1 MTDPDTAAREAI
13 TIVSVLALLLIA
25 SIFIFVTGGHRKK
38 SQSDVPDNGSS
49 QIPLG
54 SPGDNGINEEQ
65 RRRRKKPGKKK
76 RDGKMKKKDN
86 ERWRDRNE
94 GGTNSDG
101 GSSDGGEDGSDDGG
115 DHGRRR
121 GSSTTSPDFSDF
133 SSANTIG
140 GGGLDNS
147 PPGPPDIRAGT
158 MENVFRI
165 ADDFTLTV
173 QSNLDD
179 RYRIRTIYQGDS
191 DDSALGGGSWPRRS
205 DGPEGGAGA
214 IRIPQ
219 SSEILPPFT
228 LGGPATPLTPGSL
241 PALDLLPITPGPF
254 KQSQHSPSTPVT
266 PVSAYPPV
274 TATLEHA
281 NPILFSDVFED
292 GLDPWAYTSAVPTK
306 TTFTAEDLG
315 GYNQPKEATKT
326 VAPLDVFGVPG
337 LDETLGPSELD
348 TINKHAPRMFGHLDR
363 NHTGN
368 AGDGAAGTPRMEN
381 SGAWGELSPI
391 DLNPIYVRDP
401 KDRGNYSSSILL
413 SSLKTPNRVN
423 KVRQKEVNQEQKV
436 EANDKKHSGVITP
449 HSAIKM
455 PMTSRVRFGDVS
467 SGPITS
473 AGTEE
478 IVRARLKKK
487 NDSDRKVEI
496 RNVKKKETASEQQ
509 QEVEKKKKCGTP
521 RKALAIFEDDD
532 IVKDEKPKGT
542 LKEKEKI
549 KKTAEKKGENP
560 EKVKK
565 LKEMEILV
573 EDPETNEIVEKESL
587 KETEKSA
594 DEKVKTETSSKKDKA
609 KNDSRTEDKVPKA
622 NTRKEKKKKE
632 NREQLSGS
640 ETEEEEEVEGEEG
653 KNRDNDRKDKKQKNK
668 LKKKKTTKEKNEEAA
683 EGRKKKRE
691 KKRKE
696 KVGTDEDDEIDEE
709 EGEEE
714 RESGKKVKKAI
725 KLKKKANVASVDE
738 DEKDVTSRKKGAKKK
753 SMKRRDEAEDQVQ
766 NESSDQ
772 AVYEKYTDSDG
783 EKRLRRVPI
792 VTERR
797 IKRKPKKNKQRT
809 ADASQYNRYNAD
821 EEEIDEVQETA
832 PAKQRKAPK
841 QQQQNQITRQGRTL
855 QDEQFLEDTVP
866 INLTMPD
873 RINQMQSP
881 RHQHRYKEFQ
891 SLIGNIEDDYDDPN
905 LTTKERHDI
914 ANRRLRILFNQRA
927 TEKGT
932 EELQRLMA
940 EGSQRNVEDS
950 ADQVTRER
958 KSLRETIKGKFAKT
972 VEAKRED
979 LQTDGSNTRLSTEDE
994 EIALEENVGT
1004 TAEAR
1009 QPTKPQSKRT
1019 LQSQEAT
1026 ALEPTS
1032 TNADDYKTRP
1042 GQMANPRPPSARS
1055 MKELEAN
1062 RLYLRQKRHPTEEET
1077 GAEFEAKKDEDAT
1090 DGAELSLTL
1099 TREVGPQVA
1108 SSPNPENPAEAAGLA
1123 AMRRDDR
1130 LHGIRPPAF
1139 GLEQESDEPQSKTD
1153 NRRISDTTKFEA
1165 VENHEVKG
1173 TDEGV
1178 STKSGM
1184 TIEGRR
1190 KPMTIVDSASSGEKE
1205 NGQAIGTE
1213 LLPSNSASRER
1224 RRERRKQALDSV
1236 PTIPTIGSGTTTVAS
1251 EAIISLTARQ
1261 QAPPIGNREVQMDSQ
1276 PSSDN
1281 ARQIPNVDRNRPVLD
1296 LTNLSEEQIAEYE
1309 LTGNLPPTLQ
1319 AVYDLEEHS
1328 DDESATKAVQL
1339 GVKGGRRGQ
1348 AALNYMLQDDEE
1360 KKTESQIA
1368 THNRASSQPIPDRPE
1383 LDSVSFHNRQ
1393 IMEGRSFQLVTSK
1406 GALPGSGREPQ
1417 RPALSLG
1424 QYEPDRE
1431 EEAGVDGNALV
1442 RSNDILRGRGRPQLD
1457 FNPSED
1463 LERIQEAGTDLI
1475 AAKGGRRRPEGFDNP
1490 RSFDSASYE
1499 DHQAQVRDLSLLPET
1514 DKYDE
1519 VDAEPPINEGRQRL
1533 LRETAY
1539 YSDESRH
1546 EESGKRAK
1554 EAKKMNVKPLQS
1566 RQDVIESDREVAD
1579 TDIIRKAIPRSREKL
1594 TDSISPDEGN
1604 VTVPRRRMVPT
1615 RIVTSTDS
1623 DGESIPLL
1631 SGSTAINS
1639 SDEQEL
1645 ASQIALQRANIKNM
1659 EADQTVAIKNAV
1671 ADNPELARE
1680 YQEAKLRQPKGIDTG
1695 ISQRNGHARRRQNK
1709 GVDGSD
1715 TNAEDFDMA
1724 RSQNRPPMRRWAL
1737 GYESDSTNDTASI
1750 HIDSDE
1756 DTNAPAPQQISRH
1769 SPSQLSPRR
1778 RPSQAQEPNSPDPL
1792 KPRIETIPS
1801 ENEDE
1806 GSMESRNRT
1815 PAEIVRDHWKN
1826 QSDREGQ
1833 QRANEGEAQKP
1844 PSQDAGNYQQ
1854 SDDERAPANSQSQ
1867 EKTADSAGRQG
1878 RRRQSEG
1885 VTSPKKED
1893 DPVSPLS
1900 PDSKNIVYQRRAKQQ
1915 QREIISDDDSSDVS
1929 HEHGVE
1935 GQQTGENPL
1944 EKPYRPED
1952 DLPSPKTQPEG
1963 PQQMDQNRKKHRRFG
1978 HEDRRGRKENSGK
1991 ENSDEEII
1999 PKMSKKELRKQRLE
2013 EDMKSGEAAEG
2024 RENEIDEIKDRGER
2038 SKVKE
2043 RKQGDDLRSRG
2054 AGGKYGEVPGDDEKN
2069 GISKSLYYSGVALGP
2084 VALVKASWHIL
2095 KTAPVWSFF
2104 TAATLAIYIE
2114 VSRQLFEM
2122 LSVAARAT
2130 VLTKRANSNSIPVD
2144 LSVTQSW
2151 FSDLVKNLSF
2161 DPIVFFAFISMWS
2174 VICIPIMG
2182 ILIHNTLSVAAEPKR
2197 TSYWKQ
2203 MWRNFK
2209 EYGRGSLQVLIM
2221 GRHFSTPRVFWRRST
2236 RWTCLRIFIFFMQ
2249 LAGIVLIIRQA
2260 MSLIYMVGTGSSTSF
2275 SNLPDVASS
2284 QNSIKE
2290 AAESLDAEG
2299 VFVILN
2305 FLFFL
2310 FVLAIAGSW
2319 HALLHPRTG
2328 SLSRKSPSKT
2338 AHKKSDDGRQGQ
2350 FYFPGVRT
2358 SLKWLFILV
2367 IIVVFTASLLY
2378 FRNIASYI
2386 AQQSGDKANS
2396 DVVILGVNCIFMI
2409 LMGAMG
2415 YVVYELDKI
2424 WIGQLKR
2431 KFWGKSGKGFRLL
2444 DCRRGK
2450 DESMV

>member
-1 MTDPDTAAREAI
+1 M
-13 TIVSVLALLLIA
+13 L
-25 SIFIFVTGGHRKK
+25 
-38 SQSDVPDNGSS
+38 
-49 QIPLG
+49 
-54 SPGDNGINEEQ
+54 
-65 RRRRKKPGKKK
+65 
-76 RDGKMKKKDN
+76 
-86 ERWRDRNE
+86 
-94 GGTNSDG
+94 SDG
-101 GSSDGGEDGSDDGG
+101 
-115 DHGRRR
+115 
-121 GSSTTSPDFSDF
+121 
-133 SSANTIG
+133 
-140 GGGLDNS
+140 
-147 PPGPPDIRAGT
+147 RA
-158 MENVFRI
+158 
-165 ADDFTLTV
+165 
-173 QSNLDD
+173 
-179 RYRIRTIYQGDS
+179 
-191 DDSALGGGSWPRRS
+191 
-205 DGPEGGAGA
+205 
-214 IRIPQ
+214 
-219 SSEILPPFT
+219 
-228 LGGPATPLTPGSL
+228 
-241 PALDLLPITPGPF
+241 
-254 KQSQHSPSTPVT
+254 
-266 PVSAYPPV
+266 
-274 TATLEHA
+274 
-281 NPILFSDVFED
+281 
-292 GLDPWAYTSAVPTK
+292 
-306 TTFTAEDLG
+306 
-315 GYNQPKEATKT
+315 
-326 VAPLDVFGVPG
+326 
-337 LDETLGPSELD
+337 
-348 TINKHAPRMFGHLDR
+348 
-363 NHTGN
+363 
-368 AGDGAAGTPRMEN
+368 
-381 SGAWGELSPI
+381 
-391 DLNPIYVRDP
+391 
-401 KDRGNYSSSILL
+401 
-413 SSLKTPNRVN
+413 
-423 KVRQKEVNQEQKV
+423 
-436 EANDKKHSGVITP
+436 
-449 HSAIKM
+449 
-455 PMTSRVRFGDVS
+455 
-467 SGPITS
+467 
-473 AGTEE
+473 
-478 IVRARLKKK
+478 
-487 NDSDRKVEI
+487 
-496 RNVKKKETASEQQ
+496 
-509 QEVEKKKKCGTP
+509 
-521 RKALAIFEDDD
+521 
-532 IVKDEKPKGT
+532 
-542 LKEKEKI
+542 
-549 KKTAEKKGENP
+549 
-560 EKVKK
+560 
-565 LKEMEILV
+565 
-573 EDPETNEIVEKESL
+573 
-587 KETEKSA
+587 
-594 DEKVKTETSSKKDKA
+594 
-609 KNDSRTEDKVPKA
+609 
-622 NTRKEKKKKE
+622 
-632 NREQLSGS
+632 
-640 ETEEEEEVEGEEG
+640 
-653 KNRDNDRKDKKQKNK
+653 
-668 LKKKKTTKEKNEEAA
+668 
-683 EGRKKKRE
+683 
-691 KKRKE
+691 
-696 KVGTDEDDEIDEE
+696 
-709 EGEEE
+709 
-714 RESGKKVKKAI
+714 
-725 KLKKKANVASVDE
+725 
-738 DEKDVTSRKKGAKKK
+738 
-753 SMKRRDEAEDQVQ
+753 
-766 NESSDQ
+766 
-772 AVYEKYTDSDG
+772 
-783 EKRLRRVPI
+783 
-792 VTERR
+792 
-797 IKRKPKKNKQRT
+797 
-809 ADASQYNRYNAD
+809 
-821 EEEIDEVQETA
+821 
-832 PAKQRKAPK
+832 
-841 QQQQNQITRQGRTL
+841 
-855 QDEQFLEDTVP
+855 
-866 INLTMPD
+866 
-873 RINQMQSP
+873 
-881 RHQHRYKEFQ
+881 
-891 SLIGNIEDDYDDPN
+891 
-905 LTTKERHDI
+905 
-914 ANRRLRILFNQRA
+914 
-927 TEKGT
+927 
-932 EELQRLMA
+932 
-940 EGSQRNVEDS
+940 
-950 ADQVTRER
+950 
-958 KSLRETIKGKFAKT
+958 
-972 VEAKRED
+972 
-979 LQTDGSNTRLSTEDE
+979 
-994 EIALEENVGT
+994 
-1004 TAEAR
+1004 
-1009 QPTKPQSKRT
+1009 
-1019 LQSQEAT
+1019 
-1026 ALEPTS
+1026 
-1032 TNADDYKTRP
+1032 
-1042 GQMANPRPPSARS
+1042 
-1055 MKELEAN
+1055 
-1062 RLYLRQKRHPTEEET
+1062 
-1077 GAEFEAKKDEDAT
+1077 
-1090 DGAELSLTL
+1090 
-1099 TREVGPQVA
+1099 VA

-1139 GLEQESDEPQSKTD
+1139 GLEQESDEPQSMTD

-1165 VENHEVKG
+1165 VESHSGQLLTPSNMRRWPSGEARQEEDASKEDDHLAQLTTARRFTELQSPSANSDSQIITNSHTTARRPTPLMVANNELQSRRTHFYRQKASQSANELLDISDNRPPVDLYEPMDQEMEIHQQTDYLPVDIHPDHEVKG

-1184 TIEGRR
+1184 TKEGRR

-1213 LLPSNSASRER
+1213 LLPSNSASCER

-1261 QAPPIGNREVQMDSQ
+1261 QAPPIGNREAQMDSQ

-1368 THNRASSQPIPDRPE
+1368 THNRASSQPIPERPE

-1680 YQEAKLRQPKGIDTG
+1680 YQEAKLRQPKGIDTE

-1854 SDDERAPANSQSQ
+1854 SDDERAPANSQIQ

-2013 EDMKSGEAAEG
+2013 EDMKSGEAAAG

-2095 KTAPVWSFF
+2095 KTAPIWSFF

-2203 MWRNFK
+2203 MWLNFK

-2310 FVLAIAGSW
+2310 FLLAIAGSW

-2378 FRNIASYI
+2378 FRNIASYF